1 MFALVCGFRCARLE
15 SRDDELRRL
24 RMITHVLSLDM
35 QISKSAFPQLE
46 PSEIMLF
53 AQWFLAASARY
64 LPPECA
70 VAVLAESSR
79 AS

>member
-1 MFALVCGFRCARLE
+1 
-15 SRDDELRRL
+15 
-24 RMITHVLSLDM
+24 MIMHVLSLDM